1 MATELTVGLPRG
13 MLFYRYETL
22 WRGFFEKL
30 EVPVIVS
37 PPTAQDIA
45 EQGTAL
51 TIDEACL
58 ALKIFN
64 GHVASLIGK
73 CGYIL
78 IPRVTGYG
86 MNRELCPR
94 FSALCDMA
102 QNIFRGSGQKFLP
115 LNIDFRSNLDEED
128 AFAALGQALGFPAKT
143 AKKAYAAAKKNEQKQ
158 WKAMVQKENA
168 LYSQDGLKILIAA
181 HSYVISDLYIGKP
194 ITDFLKKNGAVPIRA
209 DVVDREDALKH
220 SAELSPTCKWQMNRE
235 IIDSIVMNKSKA
247 DGIILLSTFPCG
259 PDAMVSDILLRR
271 IDDKPMLNLVLDGQN
286 GTAGVETRLESFL
299 DIIRF
304 QKGLL

>member
-1 MATELTVGLPRG
+1 

-22 WRGFFEKL
+22 WRGFFQKL
-30 EVPVIVS
+30 EVPVVVS
-37 PPTAQDIA
+37 PPTAQDVA
-45 EQGTAL
+45 EQGTAR

-64 GHVASLIGK
+64 GHVAALVGQ
-73 CGYIL
+73 CDYIL
-78 IPRVTGYG
+78 IPRVTGFG
-86 MNRELCPR
+86 RNQELCPR
-94 FSALCDMA
+94 FAALFDMTR
-102 QNIFRGSGQKFLP
+102 NIFRDSGQKFLP
-115 LNIDFRSNLDEED
+115 LNIDFRENQSEED
-128 AFAALGQALGFPAKT
+128 GFVALGQALGFSAKD
-143 AKKAYAAAKKNEQKQ
+143 AKKAYAAAKKEEQKA
-158 WKAMVQKENA
+158 WKAMVQGQNA

-181 HSYVISDLYIGKP
+181 HSYVIADPYIGRP
-194 ITDFLKKNGAVPIRA
+194 ITEFLKKNGAVPIRA

-220 SAELSPTCKWQMNRE
+220 SATLSPTCKWQMNRE
-235 IIDSIVMNKSKA
+235 IVGSIAMNKGRA

-271 IDDKPMLNLVLDGQN
+271 IQDKPMLNLVLDGQN